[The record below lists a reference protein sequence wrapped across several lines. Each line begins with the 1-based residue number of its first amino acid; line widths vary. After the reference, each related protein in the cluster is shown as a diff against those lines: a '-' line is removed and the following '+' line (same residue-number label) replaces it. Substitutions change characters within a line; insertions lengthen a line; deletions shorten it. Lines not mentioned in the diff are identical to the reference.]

1 MTIEYTGSLQGS
13 VRKHTEATLRET
25 FVNAYVVLPEAG
37 GAPKVGLLNEFANE
51 TASHPTVVFMHG
63 SSGVN
68 AQIKT
73 FAYWL
78 ADALRVAVVIPD
90 SMQTKDR
97 LIYSSPVPAADYE
110 DVHGMRLAEL
120 NYAMRELKNVP
131 WCDGRVIIVGT
142 SEGGVTAA
150 RYKPEEGMIAEK
162 GRMIFS
168 WSCEDNYH
176 VASHNSYLP
185 DTLPVL
191 NVMSATDKFFSQV
204 NSYLDNPS
212 ALGHAGKVLA
222 SNPNAQIVLLP
233 GAPHTLFNLPAARD
247 AAAAFLTR
255 VLRS

>member
-1 MTIEYTGSLQGS
+1 
-13 VRKHTEATLRET
+13 
-25 FVNAYVVLPEAG
+25 
-37 GAPKVGLLNEFANE
+37 
-51 TASHPTVVFMHG
+51 
-63 SSGVN
+63 
-68 AQIKT
+68 
-73 FAYWL
+73 
-78 ADALRVAVVIPD
+78 
-90 SMQTKDR
+90 
-97 LIYSSPVPAADYE
+97 
-110 DVHGMRLAEL
+110 
-120 NYAMRELKNVP
+120 
-131 WCDGRVIIVGT
+131 
-142 SEGGVTAA
+142 
-150 RYKPEEGMIAEK
+150 MIAEK